1 MTDSEEGLEKHVE
14 SSIKQREKA
23 ELENRI
29 EKRIMRGPLQRDR
42 NLTSWSS
49 RKSRR
54 KQREACPRGNEG
66 RLSVQVLPRT

>member
-1 MTDSEEGLEKHVE
+1 MTDSEEGLEKPVE

-23 ELENRI
+23 ELENRT
-29 EKRIMRGPLQRDR
+29 EKRMRGPLQRDR

-54 KQREACPRGNEG
+54 KRREACPRGNEG
-66 RLSVQVLPRT
+66 ED